1 MHPQFTT
8 TPVIFGKPKKLL
20 KLIWLRVP
28 RSTFK
33 VVKSIQIQLIA
44 VSLLMAEGFALWVN

>member
-8 TPVIFGKPKKLL
+8 TPVIFGRPKKLL